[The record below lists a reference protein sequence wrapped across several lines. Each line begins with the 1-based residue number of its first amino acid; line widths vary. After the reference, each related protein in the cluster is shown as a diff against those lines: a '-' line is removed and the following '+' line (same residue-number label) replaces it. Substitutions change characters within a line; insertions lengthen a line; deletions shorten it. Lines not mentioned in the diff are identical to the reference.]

1 MVPHGHLSFISCN
14 SRVCGTTA
22 GLAQETKPAVS
33 GSACFT
39 GSMALNRS
47 LGPSFK
53 VNITALGKEWRW
65 EGGVPEYSD
74 CSRFLLACACP
85 EMV

>member
-1 MVPHGHLSFISCN
+1 MVPHGHLSIISCN
-14 SRVCGTTA
+14 SQVCATTA

-33 GSACFT
+33 SSACFI

-47 LGPSFK
+47 LGPSLKFD
-53 VNITALGKEWRW
+53 VTALGKERW
-65 EGGVPEYSD
+65 EGGVVEYSD
-74 CSRFLLACACP
+74 CSRFLLACVCA